1 MASPLSTSVSFT
13 SIDVEANT
21 KQEYIQQT
29 SSGSQFVYKESYSRN
44 STIKSLHEAGIE
56 ALASGRKFSLRLH
69 LKTVVSRKV
78 VSYILRGQCNKV
90 TIIYFNIKP
99 LKSTLSGTNDQ
110 NPLFD
115 DVISR
120 SKQFAM
126 SPLTFCKKTHCSRK
140 KTEKLSFFSGTCV

>member
-1 MASPLSTSVSFT
+1 MLRQIFVPLAGLRF
-13 SIDVEANT
+13 
-21 KQEYIQQT
+21 
-29 SSGSQFVYKESYSRN
+29 GSKITPNRNGVPAAKVPTGTPFRCVPAHLHPCISYH
-44 STIKSLHEAGIE
+44 TIKWLDEAGIE

-90 TIIYFNIKP
+90 TIIYFNIKR

-140 KTEKLSFFSGTCV
+140 KNRKT